1 MFVLVLLL
9 LLPAGVHLAE
19 ARKRVLIV
27 FDEDKEFPGLAMIN
41 RSLRDTFRA
50 DVPDGIEFYS
60 ESMNLSQFGTPAYDD
75 VLRNHFRRKYAGT
88 RPDLIVA
95 VMGPSLHFLLRH
107 GPALFPGVPIVFCGV
122 DPSDLEGKPLGDGVT
137 GVVVKRTFAPTL
149 DLALRLQPETR
160 RVFVVSGASTFDRR
174 LQAIARRELTSFEP
188 RVAITYLAALP
199 TGELVKTLATLPPR
213 SVVLYL
219 TIFADG
225 RGRAFAPNEG
235 LPLVTGTANAP
246 VYVSV
251 DQYVGSGAVGGHV
264 YSVDAHGREAAEI
277 GARILA
283 GAVPGSIPVAAPGTH
298 RVIFDWR
305 QLQRWKIDEG
315 RLPADSVVLFRTP
328 SLWDRYKWYGAGGA
342 ILLVLQSA
350 LIVRLL
356 VSRAQRRRAQRTL
369 AERLRFETL
378 LSELSTAFLTVP
390 AIAIDSRIEGTLQ
403 RVVETLDFDRA
414 ALAERQPGTINM
426 RVTHAWTRAGF
437 MLVPAPVVDEET
449 MPWVARC
456 LARGESVRIPRL
468 GALPAEAEVDR
479 RTLAER
485 GVSSLAA
492 VPLTVEGTVVGALGF
507 SRLRGERAWPDELMA
522 RLQLLADVFANVLA
536 RRQADT
542 AVRHSEERR
551 RQAEAETQQQRDE
564 LAHALRVA
572 TLGEMTASF
581 AHEINQPLAAIAT
594 NAAATRRLLSI
605 ADAPPGDIDAALSD
619 IAEDARRASQT
630 IRRLRTLF
638 LKEGGERIAL
648 DVNALIDDTIGL
660 LRHDMRAKK
669 ILVTFAGAKRL
680 PPVLGDPIQLRQ
692 VVLNVIVNAAEAIT
706 RAADD
711 RREIRIETS
720 QPDRGRIAITMR
732 DTGVGVESSELE
744 RIFGQFVST
753 KPQGL
758 GMGLAIS
765 RSIVQ
770 AHAGRIWATQ
780 NTDRG
785 LTFHIDLPC
794 ES

>member
-1 MFVLVLLL
+1 MVALVLLL
-9 LLPAGVHLAE
+9 LLSGVHPAE
-19 ARKRVLIV
+19 ARKSVLIV

-60 ESMNLSQFGTPAYDD
+60 ESMNLSQFGTAAYDD
-75 VLRNHFRRKYAGT
+75 VLRNHFSRKYART

-107 GPALFPGVPIVFCGV
+107 GKALFPGVPIVFCGV
-122 DPSDLEGKPLGDGVT
+122 DPSDLEGTPLGDSVT

-160 RVFVVSGASTFDRR
+160 HVFVVGGASTFDRR

-188 RVAITYLAALP
+188 RVAITYLTALP
-199 TGELVKTLATLPPR
+199 TGELLSTLAALPPR

-219 TIFADG
+219 TLFADG

-264 YSVDAHGREAAEI
+264 YSVDAHGREAAQI

-283 GAVPGSIPVAAPGTH
+283 GATPGSIPVAAPGTH
-298 RVIFDWR
+298 RDMFDWR
-305 QLQRWKIDEG
+305 QLQRWKIDE
-315 RLPADSVVLFRTP
+315 RHLPAESVVLFRTP

-342 ILLVLQSA
+342 ILLLLQSA

-390 AIAIDSRIEGTLQ
+390 AGSIDSRIEGTLQ

-414 ALAERQPGTINM
+414 ALAEREQGTINM

-437 MLVPAPVVDEET
+437 MPVPAPVVDEET
-449 MPWVARC
+449 VPWVARC
-456 LARGESVRIPRL
+456 LARGESVRISSL
-468 GALPAEAEVDR
+468 GALPAEADVDR
-479 RTLAER
+479 RTLTER

-492 VPLTVEGTVVGALGF
+492 VPLTIEGTVVGALGF
-507 SRLRGERAWPDELMA
+507 SRLRGERAWPDEVMA

-551 RQAEAETQQQRDE
+551 RQAEAEAQKQRDE

-638 LKEGGERIAL
+638 LKEDGERVAL
-648 DVNALIDDTIGL
+648 DINALIDDMIGL

-669 ILVTFAGAKRL
+669 ILVAFARGERL
-680 PPVLGDPIQLRQ
+680 PPVLGDPVQLRQ
-692 VVLNVIVNAAEAIT
+692 VMLNVIVNAAEAIT
-706 RAADD
+706 QAADD
-711 RREIRIETS
+711 LREIRIETS
-720 QPDRGRIAITMR
+720 QPERGRIAITIR
-732 DTGVGVESSELE
+732 DSGAGVESSELE
-744 RIFGQFVST
+744 RIFGHFVST

-770 AHAGRIWATQ
+770 AHAGRIWATR
-780 NTDRG
+780 NPDRG

-794 ES
+794 EP